1 LPSEPKSERKGVEKN
16 QKTVM
21 ETILQHAQGLV
32 YSLLCLMPSAY
43 QKASLKALLGL
54 FLDAQGHALPAHT
67 SVKSASSL
75 SRFLNRYSWSTRSV
89 IRTTRQAIL
98 QQIASHLPH
107 AKIPIRILIDLT
119 TLEKSGKFWHLS
131 TPTSAPQAPDPWIRF
146 LNGKRGLHLVVLYLV
161 VGEWRVPWSFRV
173 WRGKG
178 YASPAQLACKLLA
191 TVPKSLVKGRVVL
204 VQADTEF
211 GTVEFLKTIR
221 QRSWRPIVGLRSNR
235 TLKDGRCLKDLYR
248 HAKRGL
254 QVYLKGIDYPLT
266 VSWFW
271 LKRADGKRELRFV
284 ASTYPYSGAYLVQ
297 LGRKR
302 WAIEGFFKT
311 AKHQFGL
318 HCFGQGTKLGV
329 YRWLI
334 LSLIAYLLAHWIDQW
349 SLPPALDWK
358 IASRLALE
366 TLFPSIIWFQLL
378 KQIRMSTDIA
388 AQYGFQIVLKSLPDP
403 AYWERCKI

>member
-1 LPSEPKSERKGVEKN
+1 
-16 QKTVM
+16 
-21 ETILQHAQGLV
+21 
-32 YSLLCLMPSAY
+32 MPSSY
-43 QKASLKALLGL
+43 QKASLNAVFGL
-54 FLDAQGHALPAHT
+54 FLDAQGHALPEQT
-67 SVKSASSL
+67 PVKSPSSL
-75 SRFLNRYSWSTRSV
+75 SRFLNHYLWSTRGV
-89 IRTTRQAIL
+89 IRTTRQAVL
-98 QQIASHLPH
+98 AQIREHLPH
-107 AKIPIRILIDLT
+107 FSIPIRILIDLT
-119 TLEKSGKFWHLS
+119 TLEKSGKFLHLS
-131 TPTSAPQAPDPWIRF
+131 TPMPDSDAPDPWVRF

-161 VGEWRVPWSFRV
+161 VGPWRVPWSFRV

-178 YASPAQLACKLLA
+178 HPSPVQLACKLLA

-211 GTVEFLKTIR
+211 GTVEFLKAVR
-221 QRSWRPIVGLRSNR
+221 QRDWRPIVGLRGNR
-235 TLKDGRCLKDLYR
+235 TLKDGRCLQDLYR

-254 QVYLKGIDYPLT
+254 QVHLKDIDFPLT

-284 ASTYPYSGAYLVQ
+284 ASSYPYSGAYLVQ

-349 SLPPALDWK
+349 ALPPVLNWK
-358 IASRLALE
+358 AASRLALE
-366 TLFPSIIWFQLL
+366 TLLPSMVWFQLL
-378 KQIRMSTDIA
+378 KQIKISADIA
-388 AQYGFQIVLKSLPDP
+388 AQYGFEIVLKSLPNP

>member
-1 LPSEPKSERKGVEKN
+1 
-16 QKTVM
+16 M

-32 YSLLCLMPSAY
+32 YSLLCLMPSDY
-43 QKASLKALLGL
+43 QKASLNALLGL
-54 FLDAQGHALPAHT
+54 FLEAQGHALPEHT
-67 SVKSASSL
+67 QVKSASSL
-75 SRFLNRYSWSTRSV
+75 SRFLNRYHWSTRQV

-98 QQIASHLPH
+98 AQIAQHRPH
-107 AKIPIRILIDLT
+107 HSIPIRILIDLT
-119 TLEKSGKFWHLS
+119 TLEKSGKFGHLS
-131 TPTSAPQAPDPWIRF
+131 TPTPDSNAPDPWVRF

-178 YASPAQLACKLLA
+178 HPSPAQLACKLLA
-191 TVPKSLVKGRVVL
+191 TVPKSLVTGQIVL
-204 VQADTEF
+204 VQADPEF
-211 GTVEFLKTIR
+211 GTIGFLNAVR
-221 QRSWRPIVGLRSNR
+221 QRSWRAIVGLRGNR
-235 TLKDGRCLKDLYR
+235 TLQDGRCLNDLYR
-248 HAKRGL
+248 HAKRGV
-254 QVYLKGIDYPLT
+254 QVYLKDIDYPLT

-284 ASTYPYSGAYLVQ
+284 ASTYPYSGVHLVR

-311 AKHQFGL
+311 AKHQFGW

-349 SLPPALDWK
+349 SWPPVLDWK
-358 IASRLALE
+358 ATCCLAQK
-366 TLFPSIIWFQLL
+366 TLFPSVVWQQLL
-378 KQIRMSTDIA
+378 RQIRLSQDIA
-388 AQYGFQIVLKSLPDP
+388 AQHGFEIVLKPLPDK
-403 AYWERCKI
+403 ADQEWCKI

>member
-1 LPSEPKSERKGVEKN
+1 
-16 QKTVM
+16 M

-32 YSLLCLMPSAY
+32 YSLLCLMPSVY

-67 SVKSASSL
+67 SIKSSSSL
-75 SRFLNRYSWSTRSV
+75 SRFLNCYTWSTRGV
-89 IRTTRQAIL
+89 IRTTRQVIL
-98 QQIASHLPH
+98 QQIAVHLPH
-107 AKIPIRILIDLT
+107 ARTPIRILVDLT

-131 TPTSAPQAPDPWIRF
+131 TATADPHQPDPWIRF

-161 VGEWRVPWSFRV
+161 VGQWRVPWSFRV

-178 YASPAQLACKLLA
+178 YASPAQLGCKLLA
-191 TVPKSLVKGRVVL
+191 TVPKSLLNGRVVL

-211 GTVEFLKTIR
+211 GTLEFLNAVR
-221 QRSWRPIVGLRSNR
+221 NRSWRPVVGLRSNR

-248 HAKRGL
+248 HDKRGL
-254 QVYLKGIDYPLT
+254 QVYLKGIAYPLT

-311 AKHQFGL
+311 AKHRFGL

-334 LSLIAYLLAHWIDQW
+334 LSLIAYLLSHWIDQW
-349 SLPPALDWK
+349 SLPPVLEWK
-358 IASRLALE
+358 TASRLALE
-366 TLFPSIIWFQLL
+366 TLLPSIVWFQLL
-378 KQIRMSTDIA
+378 KQIQRSSNIA
-388 AQYGFQIVLKSLPDP
+388 AQYGFEIVLKSLPSLT
-403 AYWERCKI
+403 YWERCKI

>member
-1 LPSEPKSERKGVEKN
+1 
-16 QKTVM
+16 M

-54 FLDAQGHALPAHT
+54 FLDAQGHALPAYT
-67 SVKSASSL
+67 SVKSPSSL
-75 SRFLNRYSWSTRSV
+75 SRFLNRYRWSTRSV
-89 IRTTRQAIL
+89 IRTTREAIL
-98 QQIASHLPH
+98 QQIAGHLPH
-107 AKIPIRILIDLT
+107 AKTPIRLLIDLT
-119 TLEKSGKFWHLS
+119 TLEKSGKFRHLS
-131 TPTSAPQAPDPWIRF
+131 TPTSDPKQPDPWVRV

-178 YASPAQLACKLLA
+178 NASPAQLGCKLLA
-191 TVPKSLVKGRVVL
+191 TAPNSLLKGRVVL

-211 GTVEFLKTIR
+211 GTVEFLQAVRKH
-221 QRSWRPIVGLRSNR
+221 SWRLVVGLRSNR
-235 TLKDGRCLKDLYR
+235 TLQDGRCLRDLYR

-254 QVYLKGIDYPLT
+254 QVYLKDIDYPLT

-271 LKRADGKRELRFV
+271 LKRTDGNRELRFV

-349 SLPPALDWK
+349 SLPPVLDWK
-358 IASRLALE
+358 IVSRLTLE
-366 TLFPSIIWFQLL
+366 TLLPSIVWFQLL
-378 KQIRMSTDIA
+378 KQIRISTDIA
-388 AQYGFQIVLKSLPDP
+388 AQYGFEIVLKSLPAM